1 MMMFVGLG
9 NGLTI
14 PNATAGMLSV
24 RPHLAGTASGLGGA
38 IQIGGGAM
46 LSGLVGTMLTVESGA
61 FPLLYMM
68 TITSIMALAAI
79 GTVYWRERQLAPTP
93 LSD

>member
-1 MMMFVGLG
+1 
-9 NGLTI
+9 
-14 PNATAGMLSV
+14 
-24 RPHLAGTASGLGGA
+24 
-38 IQIGGGAM
+38 M